1 MEVELGTV
9 EQVMVELGTVAAGYW
24 LPSGDICQKL
34 LDEMRF
40 GRELENKKESEKIL
54 GDYPSLSPGWK
65 TTTKGY
71 RAKFSNKKRLRFL
84 LSRMHT
90 R

>member
-1 MEVELGTV
+1 MHG
-9 EQVMVELGTVAAGYW
+9 GGAGNGGAGNGGAGNGGGR

-40 GRELENKKESEKIL
+40 NVKNKKESEKIL

-71 RAKFSNKKRLRFL
+71 RAKFSNKKKLRFL
-84 LSRMHT
+84 LSRVHT